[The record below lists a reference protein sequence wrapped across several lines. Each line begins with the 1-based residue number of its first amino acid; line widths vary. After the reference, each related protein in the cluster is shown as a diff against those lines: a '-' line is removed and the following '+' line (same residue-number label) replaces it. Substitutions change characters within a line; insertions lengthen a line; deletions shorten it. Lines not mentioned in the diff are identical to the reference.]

1 MSETIIYQS
10 GTCAAGTAI
19 MAVFASSSVAGT
31 CVPSS
36 CMGAGSVGT
45 SLSCNGSASDVIAQ
59 IPGNALVASFY
70 SDSSCSS
77 SSNIQTFAVVLN
89 KCISLSSTPQ
99 FTMSFKYTYDAA
111 TGFNA
116 GVYSDSACTVPYKGD
131 LTTAS
136 QTSIPQCAGQEM
148 PKMGACATVPDSCQ
162 AYMKEQFKGV
172 PAIGSFMY
180 NVNGGSGSTGSGS
193 SGSGS
198 TGSGSTGSGST
209 GSGSTG
215 SGSGAVVTTTK
226 SSAATLTVLSSIVLA
241 MLLA

>member
-1 MSETIIYQS
+1 
-10 GTCAAGTAI
+10 
-19 MAVFASSSVAGT
+19 
-31 CVPSS
+31 
-36 CMGAGSVGT
+36 
-45 SLSCNGSASDVIAQ
+45 
-59 IPGNALVASFY
+59 
-70 SDSSCSS
+70 
-77 SSNIQTFAVVLN
+77 
-89 KCISLSSTPQ
+89 
-99 FTMSFKYTYDAA
+99 MSFKYTYDAA

-116 GVYSDSACTVPYKGD
+116 GVYSDSACTVPYQGD
-131 LTTAS
+131 TTTAS

-148 PKMGACATVPDSCQ
+148 PKLGACATVPDSCQ

-180 NVNGGSGSTGSGS
+180 NVNGGSGSTGSGSSGSGSTGSGS